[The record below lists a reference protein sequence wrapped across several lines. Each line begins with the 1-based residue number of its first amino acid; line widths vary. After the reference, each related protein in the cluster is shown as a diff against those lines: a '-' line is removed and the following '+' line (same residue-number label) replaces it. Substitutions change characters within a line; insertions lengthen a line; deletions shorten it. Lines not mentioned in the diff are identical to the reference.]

1 MFSLRSSSPPSYIY
15 ISAHSISCAPS
26 PSLAGDVTEF
36 SLPEPYLEATFD
48 FIILIDVL
56 ERIRPSRYGC
66 LFTKLREVS
75 HPGSLVYLHTPTPQ
89 AQLVDNDEQNYEAVL
104 PHHVLVAGMAMAGF
118 GLVELQTDK
127 DSNCEGSV
135 YNLNQLPR
143 SLGESACKYSHM
155 IFQRV
160 YDDKFLDFN

>member
-1 MFSLRSSSPPSYIY
+1 MYILSSLT
-15 ISAHSISCAPS
+15 
-26 PSLAGDVTEF
+26 GDITEF

-48 FIILIDVL
+48 FLMLIDVL

-75 HPGSLVYLHTPTPQ
+75 HPGSLVYLHTPSPQ
-89 AQLVDNDEQNYEAVL
+89 AQLVDNYEQNNETGL

-118 GLVELQTDK
+118 ELVEMQTDT
-127 DSNCEGSV
+127 NCGGSE

-143 SLGESACKYSHM
+143 SLGESACKYIHM

>member
-1 MFSLRSSSPPSYIY
+1 MYFCLPDYMYILSSLT
-15 ISAHSISCAPS
+15 
-26 PSLAGDVTEF
+26 GDITEF

-48 FIILIDVL
+48 FLMLIDVL

-75 HPGSLVYLHTPTPQ
+75 HPGSLVYLHTPSPQ
-89 AQLVDNDEQNYEAVL
+89 AQLVDNYEQNNETGL

-118 GLVELQTDK
+118 ELVEMQTDT
-127 DSNCEGSV
+127 NCGGSE

-143 SLGESACKYSHM
+143 SLGESACKYIHM